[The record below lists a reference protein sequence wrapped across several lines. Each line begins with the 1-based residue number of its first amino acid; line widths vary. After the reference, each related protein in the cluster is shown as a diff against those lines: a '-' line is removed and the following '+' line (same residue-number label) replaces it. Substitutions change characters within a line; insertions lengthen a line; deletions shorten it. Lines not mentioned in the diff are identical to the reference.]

1 MWSWILPPLL
11 LNSAVLWF
19 SRCREIICQN
29 VAWTAPSSQTRGECP
44 AGEHWLYWL
53 HLNQHSELLSSYLG
67 GLLNSA
73 SCVVRLIKPKL
84 FQISN
89 KSVQQCPG
97 IPWLCSVAAMTL
109 STLTLGCWICY
120 FWYSQNTWQEHV
132 KMGKVYLVWQFEG
145 TVHLGG
151 EGMAAGS
158 WGSCS
163 HSICTPEEEGGGE
176 SDQAHIQWSASPSKA
191 LPPEDSTTFPHGA
204 TSWEQGF
211 EHVITGHFTFKP
223 RHRKTECMRLE
234 VITTTWFDFVV
245 PHKDFSSK

>member
-1 MWSWILPPLL
+1 MHSLARTAITKCHRQAEETTEKYFLDV
-11 LNSAVLWF
+11 LNAGNPGVKFLAVF
-19 SRCREIICQN
+19 
-29 VAWTAPSSQTRGECP
+29 
-44 AGEHWLYWL
+44 
-53 HLNQHSELLSSYLG
+53 
-67 GLLNSA
+67 
-73 SCVVRLIKPKL
+73 
-84 FQISN
+84 
-89 KSVQQCPG
+89 
-97 IPWLCSVAAMTL
+97 
-109 STLTLGCWICY
+109 TLTLPPACRWQSPPWNLCSHSSYRGNLSCC
-120 FWYSQNTWQEHV
+120 STWQNQFKV
-132 KMGKVYLVWQFEG
+132 GKVYLVWQFEG
-145 TVHLGG
+145 TVHLGW

-223 RHRKTECMRLE
+223 QHRKTECMRLE

-245 PHKDFSSK
+245 PHKDFSYK